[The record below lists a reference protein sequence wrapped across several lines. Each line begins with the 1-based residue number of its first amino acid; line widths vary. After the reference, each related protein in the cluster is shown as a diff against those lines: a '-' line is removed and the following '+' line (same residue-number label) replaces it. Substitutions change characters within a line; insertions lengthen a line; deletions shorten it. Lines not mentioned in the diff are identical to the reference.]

1 MAYLEKLKAATTIQD
16 LAVLLNLKASQLSY
30 VLFILPDEIKYTQ
43 FGIPKKAGGERII
56 NAPHERLKHIQRC
69 LANLLQHCVL
79 EIERS
84 KPQPTPRALSH
95 GFRKKAEINSNKKN
109 DVPIGIH
116 TNAHNHQNKRY
127 VLNFDL
133 SGFFGSFNF
142 GRVRGFFIKNN
153 HFGLHPSVA
162 TLIAQIACFKNELP
176 QGSPCSPI
184 ITNLI
189 AHILDIRLVRWA
201 KKNRCSYS
209 RYVDDITLSTNQEI
223 PIKLAIYTEES
234 MKWSLNKEI
243 ENIIIYSGFQINSL
257 KTRLQTKSSRQ
268 VVTGLVVNKKV
279 NIKKEYYR
287 SARAMCH
294 ALFCTGNFFLLG
306 DECKPG
312 TLQQLNGILG
322 HIYFIKQKNHCNKE
336 PCHKP
341 SGEQHNIINLYS
353 QFLYFRYF
361 IALEKPLIIC
371 EGKTDVAYLKIAI
384 KQLKKQGKYL
394 LPHQL
399 DFFNFTERIS
409 EVMHINAGTS
419 QLKKFIENYKKNI
432 AFTKQIP
439 RSPVIVLLDN
449 DKAAGDVVQCL
460 ANKFKKTNV
469 DYDRKNNFIYSVIE
483 NLYVVLLP
491 IRNPQE
497 DLIIEGFFEKSVLET
512 KLGEKIFSPENGNGF
527 DSQRHYGKHVLVEKV
542 IRPKQDTI
550 DFSRF
555 SDIFDTLVKAIE
567 QYETVPNKINDQV
580 INTVQNAPG
589 SETDFK

>member
-1 MAYLEKLKAATTIQD
+1 MAYLEKLKAASTIQD
-16 LAVLLNLKASQLSY
+16 LAALLNLKASHLAY
-30 VLFILPDEIKYTQ
+30 VLFVLPDETKYKQ
-43 FGIPKKAGGERII
+43 FEIPKKAGGERII

-69 LANLLQHCVL
+69 LAHLLQYCVL
-79 EIERS
+79 EIEHS
-84 KPQPTPRALSH
+84 KPQPTPRVLSH
-95 GFRKKAEINSNKKN
+95 GFRKKTEVNPNRKSDIS
-109 DVPIGIH
+109 IGIH
-116 TNAHNHQNKRY
+116 TNAYSHQNKKY

-153 HFGLHPSVA
+153 DFGLHPSVA

-223 PIKLAIYTEES
+223 PQKLATQSEEL

-243 ENIIIYSGFQINSL
+243 ENIITHSGFQINPL
-257 KTRLQTKSSRQ
+257 KTRLQMHSSRQ
-268 VVTGLVVNKKV
+268 IVTGLVVNKKINV
-279 NIKKEYYR
+279 KKEYYR
-287 SARAMCH
+287 STRAMCH
-294 ALFCTGNFFLLG
+294 ALYCTGSFFLLG
-306 DECKPG
+306 DKSKPG
-312 TLQQLNGILG
+312 TLQQLNGILEY
-322 HIYFIKQKNHCNKE
+322 IYFIKQKNHCNKE
-336 PCHKP
+336 PCYKTNV
-341 SGEQHNIINLYS
+341 EQHNITNLYS

-394 LPHQL
+394 LPHQI
-399 DFFNFTERIS
+399 DFFHFTERIS

-419 QLKKFIENYKKNI
+419 LLKKFIENYKKNI

-449 DKAAGDVVQCL
+449 DKAAGDVIQCL
-460 ANKFKKTNV
+460 ENKFKKTNV
-469 DYDRKNNFIYSVIE
+469 NYDRKKNFIYPVIE

-491 IRNPQE
+491 IRNPPE
-497 DLIIEGFFEKSVLET
+497 DIIIENFFEKSVLET

-527 DSQRHYGKHVLVEKV
+527 DSQRHYSKQVLVEKV

-550 DFSRF
+550 NFSGF
-555 SDIFDTLVKAIE
+555 TDILDNLVTAIE
-567 QYETVPNKINDQV
+567 QYKPGPDKIQDQAV
-580 INTVQNAPG
+580 SII
-589 SETDFK
+589 